1 MQVEGVK
8 MKKLFCCTDLGIDCG
23 WEGSAE
29 TVEDLL
35 KKVAEHAMSVHNMKE
50 LNESMRLKIIGKM
63 RDVE

>member
-1 MQVEGVK
+1 
-8 MKKLFCCTDLGIDCG
+8 MKKLFCCADLGIDCH

-35 KKVAEHAMSVHNMKE
+35 KIVAEHARSAHNMKE

-63 RDVE
+63 HEIDN